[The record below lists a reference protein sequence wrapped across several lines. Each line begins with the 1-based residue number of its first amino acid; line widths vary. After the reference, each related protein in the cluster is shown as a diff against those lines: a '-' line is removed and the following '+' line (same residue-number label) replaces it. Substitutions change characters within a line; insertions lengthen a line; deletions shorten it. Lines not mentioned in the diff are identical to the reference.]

1 MNFYVLLV
9 YAFFYRLYISIIFY
23 TKYALGQIKLVKKAE
38 PLDYDKKYQKYIKH
52 YNESSHNEA
61 NSNIDDCLYDFEK
74 RKEIFVNEKND
85 IERIWRTRLLYEFTE
100 RGNVLMFYNPYKL
113 TFEYYSDAQI
123 IPYKI
128 LQYIAKKYVSMNRCR
143 DFYIDMLNK
152 PDNKMLDV
160 LRKEEDALKS
170 KTMKV
175 NDITKLVN
183 KELQNKDNVF
193 ESLKDHRVP
202 IKDKADKPVKEK
214 PVEFS
219 NKYVRLGKIS
229 DFNII
234 QKQPKKSIAQ
244 TNALLFSSK
253 PIHKLTDFFDD
264 LDIDD
269 VENPFIID
277 GLVADAP
284 EPQLLHTRPAKSQRE
299 QDEENLVGSLTQSTE
314 KISSYKMF
322 KMMKSQEQ

>member
-23 TKYALGQIKLVKKAE
+23 TKYALGQIKLAKKVE

-61 NSNIDDCLYDFEK
+61 NSNIDDCLYDFDK
-74 RKEIFVNEKND
+74 RKEIFANDKND

-152 PDNKMLDV
+152 PDNKMFDV

-277 GLVADAP
+277 GLAADAP
-284 EPQLLHTRPAKSQRE
+284 ESQLLHTRPAKSQRE
-299 QDEENLVGSLTQSTE
+299 QDEENLVGSQSTE